1 MADSRTQSLENAP
14 LLLEMRGIRKTFS
27 GVCALH
33 NVSFD
38 LCPGE
43 IHSLAGEN
51 GAGKSTLI
59 KILAGFYPHSEF
71 EGEIVIDGTK
81 QRFKN
86 IRDAERAGI
95 AVVFQ
100 ELSLVPEMTVGE
112 NIFLGRE
119 PSCFGVVQSQ
129 ALYERAEKLL
139 RELQLEIDPHALV
152 ARLGVGQQQLVE
164 IVKAFSQSARILILD
179 EPTAALTD
187 AETENLLSVLM
198 ELRKR
203 GVGIIYIS
211 HRLREVFRIS
221 DRITVLRDGSS
232 IDTCVARAVDEQQ
245 VISMMVGREVN
256 ELFPERKA
264 IHGEVVFEVRHVSV
278 QDFAVEGKV
287 IVEDV
292 SFQVRQGEIL
302 GIAGLMGAGRTELLM
317 ALYGCYPGRMKGE
330 ILVAG
335 RPVSVANP
343 REAIANGIGFV
354 SEDRKRYGLFP
365 DKTVLHN
372 MTLAALPRISGG
384 FVTDESREVAASSPF
399 QKTLGMKISSLFTIA
414 GLLSGGNQQKML
426 LSRILLAEP
435 KILFLD
441 EPTRGIDIGAKAEIY
456 SEIEKLVRSGLAVV
470 MVSSELIEVLGL
482 SDRIIVLHKG
492 RVTGEFAREHATP
505 EAVMACATGHSVRL
519 SGSSA

>member
-1 MADSRTQSLENAP
+1 MPDPCKRSLENAQ
-14 LLLEMRGIRKTFS
+14 LLLEMRGIRKSFS
-27 GVCALH
+27 GICALQD
-33 NVSFD
+33 VSFD
-38 LCPGE
+38 LRPAE

-59 KILAGFYPHSEF
+59 KILAGVYPHF
-71 EGEIVIDGTK
+71 QFDGEIIINGAK
-81 QRFKN
+81 QRFRN

-119 PSCFGVVQSQ
+119 PRRFGVVQNQ
-129 ALYERAEKLL
+129 TLYERSEKML
-139 RELQLEIDPHALV
+139 RELQIAIDPRAVV
-152 ARLGVGQQQLVE
+152 AGLGVGQQQLVE
-164 IVKAFSQSARILILD
+164 IVKAFSQSARILVLD

-211 HRLREVFRIS
+211 HRLREVFRVS
-221 DRITVLRDGSS
+221 DRITVLRDGAS
-232 IDTCVARAVDEQQ
+232 IGTRAARAVDENQ
-245 VISMMVGREVN
+245 VISMMVGREVS
-256 ELFPERKA
+256 ELFPEREA
-264 IHGEVVFEVRHVSV
+264 AFGEVVFEVRHITVE
-278 QDFAVEGKV
+278 DFTTQGKMV
-287 IVEDV
+287 VEDV
-292 SFQVRQGEIL
+292 SFQVRRGEIL

-317 ALYGCYPGRMKGE
+317 ALYGCHPGRVTGE
-330 ILVAG
+330 IFVAG
-335 RPVSVANP
+335 RLVSIADP
-343 REAIANGIGFV
+343 YEAIANGIGFV

-384 FVTDESREVAASSPF
+384 YVTDESREVVASRPLL
-399 QKTLGMKISSLFTIA
+399 KILGMKTASLFTIA
-414 GLLSGGNQQKML
+414 GILSGGNQQKML
-426 LSRILLAEP
+426 LSRALLSEP

-441 EPTRGIDIGAKAEIY
+441 EPTRGIDIGTKAEIY
-456 SEIEKLVRSGLAVV
+456 SEIEKLLQSGLAVV
-470 MVSSELIEVLGL
+470 MVSSELPEVLGL

-492 RVTGEFAREHATP
+492 RVTGEFTRENASP
-505 EAVMACATGHSVRL
+505 EAIMACATGHSGRL
-519 SGSSA
+519 Q